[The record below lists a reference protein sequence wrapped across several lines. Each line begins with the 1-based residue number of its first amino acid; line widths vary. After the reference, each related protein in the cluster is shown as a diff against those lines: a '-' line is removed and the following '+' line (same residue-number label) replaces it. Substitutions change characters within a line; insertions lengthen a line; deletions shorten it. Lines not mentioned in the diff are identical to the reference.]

1 MSLLSVIIALVVV
14 GVVLWAINQFIP
26 MDGNV
31 KTLLNAA
38 VIIILVIW
46 LLKASGLL
54 SSLNSVTI

>member
-1 MSLLSVIIALVVV
+1 MSLLTVIIALVVV
-14 GVVLWAINQFIP
+14 GFALWAINRFIP

-38 VIIILVIW
+38 VIIILIIW

-54 SSLNSVTI
+54 ASLSSVTI

>member
-1 MSLLSVIIALVVV
+1 MSLLTIIIALVVV
-14 GVVLWAINQFIP
+14 GFALWAINQFIP

-31 KTLLNAA
+31 KRLLNVA

-54 SSLNSVTI
+54 ASLSSVTI

>member
-46 LLKASGLL
+46 LLKASGLR